1 MINIP
6 RNSSGFTNLVPTK
19 KVPDRS
25 PYSTRFQPLLS
36 PIEALERADAS
47 EPVSHEGAFPEFSDR
62 RNHDED
68 NDGGPQAT
76 EDLMIESL
84 EVPDDLPEPSA
95 QSRVYSGTGHMATS
109 SPTSDLDPAAQV
121 ASQPAA
127 GNPDDATPESPTADT
142 TDQPVDDPE
151 GERIVATLVADL
163 SEKIDAAFA
172 SLEDNILGAI
182 EGRIGRAMQEVL
194 NRSLAEETVAK
205 LDETIRSIVRER
217 GDSKVVIRGPQG
229 LIETFQAHRNDEGD
243 TDGSLS
249 FVTDQTCKDLIVQ
262 IDEVSIMSRFDELD
276 DLVAEIFKC

>member
-6 RNSSGFTNLVPTK
+6 RNSSGFTSLVPTK

-25 PYSTRFQPLLS
+25 PYSTGFQPLLS
-36 PIEALERADAS
+36 PIEALERADAA
-47 EPVSHEGAFPEFSDR
+47 EPVSEESAFPEFSNR

-68 NDGGPQAT
+68 DDGGNQAA
-76 EDLMIESL
+76 EDLTLESL
-84 EVPDDLPEPSA
+84 DVPDDLPEPSA
-95 QSRVYSGTGHMATS
+95 QSRVYSGTGHMAAS
-109 SPTSDLDPAAQV
+109 SPTPEAVSTPHV
-121 ASQPAA
+121 PSQPAV
-127 GNPDDATPESPTADT
+127 GNPDATPENPSEIL
-142 TDQPVDDPE
+142 TDQPVNDPE

-194 NRSLAEETVAK
+194 NQSLAEETVAK

-217 GDSKVVIRGPQG
+217 GDSKVVIRGPEE
-229 LIETFQAHRNDEGD
+229 LIETFQAHKSEDGD
-243 TDGSLS
+243 ADGSLS
-249 FVTDQTCKDLIVQ
+249 FVADQTSKDLIVQ

-276 DLVAEIFKC
+276 HLVAEIFKC